1 MKSFFQYCDVK
12 DKINESA
19 ALEIA
24 KDALGGVGLS
34 EDQIE
39 SMTLLFQFIETAV
52 VEKKSIVI
60 SHFKQIAG
68 SDERLNEL
76 LDKLIDVSNNFSFIK
91 TASTKATNKFDISSD
106 DKKDP
111 SSEEYPSDEDLS
123 GKMV

>member
-19 ALEIA
+19 TLKIA

-91 TASTKATNKFDISSD
+91 TASTKATNKFDVSSD
-106 DKKDP
+106 DKKDF
-111 SSEEYPSDEDLS
+111 SDEDLS
-123 GKMV
+123 DEDLSDKMV